1 MIRLAQPGTDMER
14 VRELF
19 LEYARSLDF
28 DLCFQDFDDE
38 LAALPGE
45 YAPPGGCILLALED
59 GGLAGSVALRPLSA
73 GVCEMKRL
81 YVRPEYRGRAVG
93 RRLAETIIRE
103 ARTRGYE
110 TMRLDTVPTMKQ
122 AIGLY
127 RALGFREIAAYRPNP
142 VPGALFFELHLE
154 S

>member
-1 MIRLAQPGTDMER
+1 MER

>member
-1 MIRLAQPGTDMER
+1 MER

-93 RRLAETIIRE
+93 RRLAEAIIRE

-142 VPGALFFELHLE
+142 VPGALFFGLHLE

>member
-45 YAPPGGCILLALED
+45 YAPPKGCILLALED
-59 GGLAGSVALRPLSA
+59 GGLAGCVALRPLSA

-81 YVRPEYRGRAVG
+81 YVRREYRGRAVG
-93 RRLAETIIRE
+93 RRLAEAIIRE
-103 ARTRGYE
+103 ARARGYE
-110 TMRLDTVPTMKQ
+110 TMRLDTVPTMKR

-127 RALGFREIAAYRPNP
+127 RALGFREIASYRPNP
-142 VPGALFFELHLE
+142 VPGALFFELRFE